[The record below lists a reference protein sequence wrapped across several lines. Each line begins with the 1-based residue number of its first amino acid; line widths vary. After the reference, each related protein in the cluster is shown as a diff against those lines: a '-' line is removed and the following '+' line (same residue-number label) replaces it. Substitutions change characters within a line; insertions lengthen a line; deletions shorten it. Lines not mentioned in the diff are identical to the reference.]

1 MGTTLVA
8 ASIQGN
14 TLYVANVGDSRLY
27 RIERSGIHQITRD
40 HSYVEAMVSLGQM
53 SRGSRE
59 YETKKN
65 ILPAQSGSV
74 GMWSRISLRFRE
86 PGRLHTAVFGAG

>member
-27 RIERSGIHQITRD
+27 RIERSGIHQITG
-40 HSYVEAMVSLGQM
+40 SFL
-53 SRGSRE
+53 RGGDGLAG
-59 YETKKN
+59 TD
-65 ILPAQSGSV
+65 
-74 GMWSRISLRFRE
+74 E
-86 PGRLHTAVFGAG
+86 PRQPGI